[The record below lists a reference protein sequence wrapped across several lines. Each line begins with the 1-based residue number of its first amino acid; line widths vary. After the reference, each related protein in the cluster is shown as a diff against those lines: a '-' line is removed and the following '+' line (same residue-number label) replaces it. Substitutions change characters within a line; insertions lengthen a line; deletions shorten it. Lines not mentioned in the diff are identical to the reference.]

1 MGPAIAAL
9 IEALGVAKWAPAI
22 RQVVTMIVAW
32 VGVNLVNT
40 GVRMAIATGVLVG
53 WAGFIAV
60 VVNGRVNF
68 DGDNIFSL
76 LLSNPLSGLPHD
88 MYALLCLVFPFGF
101 FFRMACAYIAWNLTF
116 QGAAILVSR
125 GVKFLFGG

>member
-22 RQVVTMIVAW
+22 
-32 VGVNLVNT
+32 
-40 GVRMAIATGVLVG
+40 
-53 WAGFIAV
+53 
-60 VVNGRVNF
+60 RVNF